1 MSMKSFFVTE
11 LKNGDKLVDEPFL
24 LRDVISR
31 TTKDGQPFLR
41 LILGDKTGQV
51 NGVFWDVPAQIQRW
65 ARVGQVALV
74 EGRVSVYRNAPQII
88 ITDMATHNSP
98 DMRDFLR
105 TSSRSREEM
114 IAELRQEIEGL
125 QSPWR
130 ELLSRILL
138 DETFLPQFADAPAAR
153 RMHHAYLGGL
163 LAHTLSMVRLA
174 RMMADHYP
182 YVNKDLLVAGTL
194 LHDMGKVY
202 EYSTD
207 AGIAVS
213 DDGHMVGHILR
224 GVVIVEKAAA
234 AMDNFPPEQ
243 LRHLVHLIASH
254 HGQMEWGAPV
264 TPKTLEAVLLHQID
278 LLDSRVQGFLD
289 FLSEDAGGSDWSQK
303 PSPMFGSYLQRPAD
317 FNSEEG

>member
-1 MSMKSFFVTE
+1 MSTKSLFVTD
-11 LKNGDKLVDEPFL
+11 LKNGDRLVDEPFL

-31 TTKDGQPFLR
+31 TTRDGQPFLR
-41 LILGDKTGQV
+41 LVLGDKTGQL
-51 NGVFWDVPAQIQRW
+51 NGVFWNVPAQIQRW
-65 ARVGQVALV
+65 ARAGQVALV
-74 EGRVSVYRNAPQII
+74 EGSVSVYRNAPQII
-88 ITDMATHNSP
+88 VTDMAAHTAPH
-98 DMRDFLR
+98 MGDFLR

-114 IAELRQEIEGL
+114 IAELRQEIDGL
-125 QSPWR
+125 QSPWQ
-130 ELLSRILL
+130 ELLRRILL
-138 DETFLPQFADAPAAR
+138 DETFLPQFADAAAAR

-163 LAHTLSMVRLA
+163 LAHTLSMARLA
-174 RMMADHYP
+174 RLLADHYP
-182 YVNKDLLVAGTL
+182 YVNKDLLVAGVL

-207 AGIAVS
+207 AGITVS
-213 DDGHMVGHILR
+213 DDGHLVGHILR

-234 AMDNFPPEQ
+234 EMGDFPAEQ

-289 FLSEDAGGSDWSQK
+289 FLSEDAGSSDWSQK
-303 PSPMFGSYLQRPAD
+303 PSPMFGSYLQRPPD
-317 FNSEEG
+317 FNQDEG